1 MLEFNTPELAYWL
14 SQFFWPLLR
23 ILALIGTAPLFS
35 ESLIPTRVKLG
46 LGIMIS
52 VALAPGLPPMDTPL
66 FTVDGLWLAIEQI
79 LIGTAL
85 GLTMQFAFAAI
96 RMAGEVI
103 GLQMGLSFATF
114 LDPASGLNMPVLAQL
129 LNMLALLVFLSLN
142 GHLWMLSLLAD
153 SFHTLPISG
162 LPLNANAFMALC
174 RAAGMIFLDGLMLA
188 LPMITLLLT
197 LNIALGLLNRMSPQL
212 TVFVVGFPLTLT
224 IGILTFSL
232 LLPLLA
238 PYCEKLMGETFDLLA
253 EIMGAMPTR

>member
-1 MLEFNTPELAYWL
+1 MLQLDTTQLALWIG
-14 SQFFWPLLR
+14 QFFWPLVR

-35 ESLIPTRVKLG
+35 EKIIPVRIKLG
-46 LGIMIS
+46 LGLM
-52 VALAPGLPPMDTPL
+52 VTLVLAPGLPSISTPL
-66 FTVDGLWLAIEQI
+66 FSVAGFWLAIEQM
-79 LIGTAL
+79 LIGIAL

-114 LDPASGLNMPVLAQL
+114 FDPASGLNMPVLAQL
-129 LNMLALLVFLSLN
+129 LNLLTLLVFTSLN
-142 GHLWMLSLLAD
+142 GHLWMISLLAD
-153 SFHTLPISG
+153 SFHSLPVSG

-174 RAAGMIFLDGLMLA
+174 RAGGMIFINGLMLA

-197 LNIALGLLNRMSPQL
+197 LNIALGLLNRVSPQL

-224 IGILTFSL
+224 IGILTFGL

-238 PYCEKLMGETFDLLA
+238 PYSEKLMAETFDLLA
-253 EIMGAMPTR
+253 DILAEMPQG

>member
-1 MLEFNTPELAYWL
+1 MLQLDTTQLTFWL
-14 SQFFWPLLR
+14 SQFFWPLVR

-35 ESLIPTRVKLG
+35 EKIIPVRIKLG
-46 LGIMIS
+46 LGIM
-52 VALAPGLPPMDTPL
+52 VTLVLAPGLPPIVTPL
-66 FTVDGLWLAIEQI
+66 FSVSGLWLAIEQM

-114 LDPASGLNMPVLAQL
+114 FNPASGLNMPVLAQL
-129 LNMLALLVFLSLN
+129 LNLLTLLVFTSLN
-142 GHLWMLSLLAD
+142 GHLWMISLLAD
-153 SFHTLPISG
+153 SFHTLPVSG

-174 RAAGMIFLDGLMLA
+174 RAAGMIFINGLMLA

-197 LNIALGLLNRMSPQL
+197 LNIALGLLNRVSPQL

-224 IGILTFSL
+224 IGILTFGL

-238 PYCEKLMGETFDLLA
+238 PYSEKLMGETFDLLSDILG
-253 EIMGAMPTR
+253 EMPRG